1 MTRKYPI
8 NKLLDAVTRYVEKC
22 GDQRKT
28 TMEYILINKVNDSI
42 DDAKELAK
50 ILRDVPS
57 KINLIPFNPFPGT
70 EYKRPSNMRV
80 ETFKKILQKE
90 GYITTVRTTR
100 GEDIMAACGQ
110 LVGKVNDKTRRK
122 ERSQNKGKRIST
134 KLIS

>member
-1 MTRKYPI
+1 MLEGLLYSVPGNGLKGI
-8 NKLLDAVTRYVEKC
+8 KL
-22 GDQRKT
+22 
-28 TMEYILINKVNDSI
+28 ILLGMFLKISASSVAFS
-42 DDAKELAK
+42 KESSAASDVYK
-50 ILRDVPS
+50 RQILRDIPS

-80 ETFKKILQKE
+80 ETFKKVLQKE